1 MTYPWPVNRS
11 PGDLVQRG
19 APPAVFAR
27 KERRVSLFTRSSPSP
42 GTDDTDG
49 ADGTD
54 GTVAPSTAA
63 PTAEPSSESS
73 SGPTGGPSSGRPARR
88 WRRYRAALREKY
100 PRAARG
106 SSWTVTAL
114 AAALVFFALF
124 MPGKSEY
131 FEARQFLRIP
141 VEPIL
146 AAALLL
152 VLPRRPRL
160 AVAVVI
166 GVGLA
171 ALVVVKALDIGFN
184 QFLGR
189 GFNVVLDWG
198 LLDDA
203 ESYVRDTLGGAGA
216 RAAVFGLVVLV
227 LLLFAFMA
235 LAVLRLT
242 RLLVRDRERATKG
255 IVVAGTV
262 WITCAALGLTPLDN
276 TAVASRST
284 IGFVQDRWGRVQ
296 ETLRDEAAFAEEA
309 KKDRFA
315 DVPGDRLLTGL
326 RGKDVTIAFIESY
339 GRAALQDPAIAPGVN
354 GALDEE
360 GKALAEAGFAA
371 KSGWLT
377 SATYGGSSWLGHSTF
392 LTGLWIDNQSRYR
405 TVTAGD
411 RLTLPGAF
419 GRTGAWRTVGVVP
432 GVRYNWPEGDF
443 YGFDKVYDSRDV
455 GYQGPKFSWST
466 MPDQYALTAFER
478 LEAAKKRDKPL
489 MAEIILT
496 SSHQPWA
503 PLPKMIGWDEVG
515 DGSVYRAVEKAG
527 KDPADV
533 FTDPVKVKEEYG
545 RSVQYSLHSLLQY
558 LEKYGDKNSVLVFL
572 GDHQPMARV
581 SGDGASHDVPVTVVA
596 HDPKVLDRIDDWG
609 WSDGLRPG
617 ADAPVWRMDSFR
629 DRFLT
634 AYGEEPEA
642 AGTPVP

>member
-1 MTYPWPVNRS
+1 M
-11 PGDLVQRG
+11 
-19 APPAVFAR
+19 
-27 KERRVSLFTRSSPSP
+27 SLFTRSSPSP
-42 GTDDTDG
+42 DTD
-49 ADGTD
+49 ATD
-54 GTVAPSTAA
+54 ETSKRSTADA
-63 PTAEPSSESS
+63 SASDDPAA
-73 SGPTGGPSSGRPARR
+73 GAPARTGDPVRR
-88 WRRYRAALREKY
+88 WLRHRTVFQDKY
-100 PRAARG
+100 PLAARG
-106 SSWTVTAL
+106 LSWAVTAL
-114 AAALVFFALF
+114 AAALVFFALL
-124 MPGKSEY
+124 MPGKAEF
-131 FEARQFLRIP
+131 FEVRQFLRIP

-146 AAALLL
+146 GAALLM

-160 AVAVVI
+160 VAAVGI

-203 ESYVRDTLGGAGA
+203 ESYVKDTLGSTGA
-216 RAAVFGLVVLV
+216 RAAVIGLVALV
-227 LLLFAFMA
+227 LLLFVVMA
-235 LAVLRLT
+235 LAVVRLVN
-242 RLLVRDRERATKG
+242 LLARERDRATRG
-255 IVVAGTV
+255 TIIAGAV
-262 WITCAALGLTPLDN
+262 WITCAALGLTPIEN

-284 IGFVQDRWGRVQ
+284 IGFVQDRWARVQ
-296 ETLRDEAAFAEEA
+296 ETLRDEAAFAKEA

-326 RGKDVTIAFIESY
+326 RGKDVMITFIESY
-339 GRAALQDPAIAPGVN
+339 GRAALEDPAIAPGVN

-360 GKALAEAGFAA
+360 GKALTGAGFAA

-405 TVTAGD
+405 TVTAGE

-419 GRTGAWRTVGVVP
+419 HKSGAWRTVGIVP
-432 GVRYNWPEGDF
+432 GVQKNWPEGDF
-443 YGFDKVYDSRDV
+443 YGLDKVYDSRDL

-478 LEAAKKRDKPL
+478 LEAAKKDGKPL
-489 MAEIILT
+489 MSEIILT

-503 PLPKMIGWDEVG
+503 PLPEMVGWDEVG
-515 DGSVYRAVEKAG
+515 DGSVYKGIEKAG

-545 RSVQYSLHSLLQY
+545 KSVQYSLHSLLQY
-558 LEKYGDKNSVLVFL
+558 VEKYGDENTVLVFL
-572 GDHQPMARV
+572 GDHQPMASV
-581 SGDGASHDVPVTVVA
+581 SGNGAGHDVPVTIVA

-617 ADAPVWRMDSFR
+617 DDAPVWRMDSFR

-634 AYGEEPEA
+634 AYGEEPDV
-642 AGTPVP
+642 AGPPSP

>member
-1 MTYPWPVNRS
+1 M
-11 PGDLVQRG
+11 
-19 APPAVFAR
+19 
-27 KERRVSLFTRSSPSP
+27 SLFTRSSPSP
-42 GTDDTDG
+42 DTD
-49 ADGTD
+49 ATD
-54 GTVAPSTAA
+54 ETSKRSTADA
-63 PTAEPSSESS
+63 SASDDPAAGT
-73 SGPTGGPSSGRPARR
+73 PARTGDPVRR
-88 WRRYRAALREKY
+88 WLRHRTVLRDKY
-100 PRAARG
+100 PLAARG
-106 SSWTVTAL
+106 LSWGVTAL
-114 AAALVFFALF
+114 AAALVFFALL
-124 MPGKSEY
+124 MPGKAEF
-131 FEARQFLRIP
+131 FEVRQFLRIP

-146 AAALLL
+146 GAALLM

-160 AVAVVI
+160 VAAVGI

-203 ESYVRDTLGGAGA
+203 ESYVKDTLGSTGA
-216 RAAVFGLVVLV
+216 RAAVIGLVALV
-227 LLLFAFMA
+227 LLLFVVMA
-235 LAVLRLT
+235 LAVVRLVNLLT
-242 RLLVRDRERATKG
+242 RERDRATRG
-255 IVVAGTV
+255 TIIAGAV
-262 WITCAALGLTPLDN
+262 WITCAALGLTPIEN

-284 IGFVQDRWGRVQ
+284 IGFVQDRWARVQ
-296 ETLRDEAAFAEEA
+296 ETLRDEAAFAKEA
-309 KKDRFA
+309 KQDRFA

-326 RGKDVTIAFIESY
+326 RGKDVMITFIESY
-339 GRAALQDPAIAPGVN
+339 GRAALEDPAIAPGVN

-360 GKALAEAGFAA
+360 GEALTRAGFAA

-405 TVTAGD
+405 TVTAGE

-419 GRTGAWRTVGVVP
+419 HKSGAWRTVGIVP
-432 GVRYNWPEGDF
+432 GVQKNWPEGDF
-443 YGFDKVYDSRDV
+443 YGLDKVYDSRDL

-478 LEAAKKRDKPL
+478 LEAAKKDGKPL
-489 MAEIILT
+489 MSEIILT

-503 PLPKMIGWDEVG
+503 PLPEMVGWDEVG
-515 DGSVYRAVEKAG
+515 DGSVYKGIEKAG

-545 RSVQYSLHSLLQY
+545 KSVQYSLHSLLQY
-558 LEKYGDKNSVLVFL
+558 VEKYGDENTVLVFL
-572 GDHQPMARV
+572 GDHQPMASV
-581 SGDGASHDVPVTVVA
+581 SGNGAGHDVPVTIVA

-617 ADAPVWRMDSFR
+617 DDAPVWRMDSFR

-634 AYGEEPEA
+634 AYGEEPDV
-642 AGTPVP
+642 AGSPSP

>member
-1 MTYPWPVNRS
+1 M
-11 PGDLVQRG
+11 
-19 APPAVFAR
+19 
-27 KERRVSLFTRSSPSP
+27 SLFTRSSPSP
-42 GTDDTDG
+42 DTD
-49 ADGTD
+49 ATD
-54 GTVAPSTAA
+54 ETSKRSTADA
-63 PTAEPSSESS
+63 SASDDPAAGT
-73 SGPTGGPSSGRPARR
+73 PARTGDPVRR
-88 WRRYRAALREKY
+88 WLRHRTVLRDKY
-100 PRAARG
+100 PLAARG
-106 SSWTVTAL
+106 LSWGVTAL
-114 AAALVFFALF
+114 AAALVFFALL
-124 MPGKSEY
+124 MPGKAEF
-131 FEARQFLRIP
+131 FEVRQFLRIP

-146 AAALLL
+146 GAALLM

-160 AVAVVI
+160 VAAVGI

-203 ESYVRDTLGGAGA
+203 ESYVKDTLGSTGA
-216 RAAVFGLVVLV
+216 RAAVIGLVALV
-227 LLLFAFMA
+227 LLLFVVMA
-235 LAVLRLT
+235 LAVVRLVNLLT
-242 RLLVRDRERATKG
+242 RERDRATRG
-255 IVVAGTV
+255 TIIAGAV
-262 WITCAALGLTPLDN
+262 WITCAALGLTPIEN

-284 IGFVQDRWGRVQ
+284 IGFVQDRWARVQ
-296 ETLRDEAAFAEEA
+296 ETLRDEAAFAKEA
-309 KKDRFA
+309 KQDRFA

-326 RGKDVTIAFIESY
+326 RGKDVMITFIESY
-339 GRAALQDPAIAPGVN
+339 GRAALEDPAVAPGVN

-360 GKALAEAGFAA
+360 GKALTGAGFAA

-405 TVTAGD
+405 TVTAGE

-419 GRTGAWRTVGVVP
+419 HKSGAWRTVGIVP
-432 GVRYNWPEGDF
+432 GVQKNWPEGDF
-443 YGFDKVYDSRDV
+443 YGLDKVYDSRDL

-478 LEAAKKRDKPL
+478 LEAAKKDGKPL
-489 MAEIILT
+489 MSEIILT

-503 PLPKMIGWDEVG
+503 PLPEMVGWDEVG
-515 DGSVYRAVEKAG
+515 DGSVYKGIEKAG

-545 RSVQYSLHSLLQY
+545 KSVQYSLHSLLQY
-558 LEKYGDKNSVLVFL
+558 VEKYGDENTVLVFL
-572 GDHQPMARV
+572 GDHQPMASV
-581 SGDGASHDVPVTVVA
+581 SGNGAGHDVPVTIVA

-617 ADAPVWRMDSFR
+617 GDAPVWRMDSFR

-634 AYGEEPEA
+634 AYGEEPDV
-642 AGTPVP
+642 AGSPSP

>member
-1 MTYPWPVNRS
+1 M
-11 PGDLVQRG
+11 
-19 APPAVFAR
+19 
-27 KERRVSLFTRSSPSP
+27 SLFTRSSPSP
-42 GTDDTDG
+42 DTD
-49 ADGTD
+49 ATD
-54 GTVAPSTAA
+54 ETSKRSTAHA
-63 PTAEPSSESS
+63 SASDDPAA
-73 SGPTGGPSSGRPARR
+73 GAPARTGAPVRR
-88 WRRYRAALREKY
+88 WLRHRTAFQDKY
-100 PRAARG
+100 PLAARG
-106 SSWTVTAL
+106 LSWGVTAL
-114 AAALVFFALF
+114 AAALVYFALL
-124 MPGKSEY
+124 MPGKAEF
-131 FEARQFLRIP
+131 FEVRQFLRIP

-146 AAALLL
+146 GAALLM

-160 AVAVVI
+160 VAAVGI

-203 ESYVRDTLGGAGA
+203 ESYVKDTLGSTGA
-216 RAAVFGLVVLV
+216 RAAVIGLAALV
-227 LLLFAFMA
+227 LLLFVVMA
-235 LAVLRLT
+235 LAVVRLVN
-242 RLLVRDRERATKG
+242 LLARERDRATRG
-255 IVVAGTV
+255 TIIAGAV
-262 WITCAALGLTPLDN
+262 WITCAALGLTPIEN

-284 IGFVQDRWGRVQ
+284 IGFVQDRWARVQ

-309 KKDRFA
+309 KRDRFA

-326 RGKDVTIAFIESY
+326 RGKDVMITFIESY
-339 GRAALQDPAIAPGVN
+339 GRAALEDPAVAPGVN

-360 GKALAEAGFAA
+360 GEALTRAGFAA

-405 TVTAGD
+405 TVTAGE

-419 GRTGAWRTVGVVP
+419 HKSGAWRTVGIVP
-432 GVRYNWPEGDF
+432 GVQKNWPEGDF
-443 YGFDKVYDSRDV
+443 YGLDKVYDSRDL

-478 LEAAKKRDKPL
+478 LEAAKKGDKPL
-489 MAEIILT
+489 MSEIILT

-503 PLPKMIGWDEVG
+503 PLPEMVGWDEVG
-515 DGSVYRAVEKAG
+515 DGSVYKGIEKAG

-558 LEKYGDKNSVLVFL
+558 VEKYGDENTVLVFL
-572 GDHQPMARV
+572 GDHQPMASV
-581 SGDGASHDVPVTVVA
+581 SGNGAGHDVPVTVVA
-596 HDPKVLDRIDDWG
+596 HDPKILDRIDDWG

-617 ADAPVWRMDSFR
+617 DDAPVWRMDSFR

-634 AYGEEPEA
+634 AYGEEPHVA
-642 AGTPVP
+642 DSPSP

>member
-1 MTYPWPVNRS
+1 M
-11 PGDLVQRG
+11 
-19 APPAVFAR
+19 
-27 KERRVSLFTRSSPSP
+27 SLFTRSSPSP
-42 GTDDTDG
+42 DTD
-49 ADGTD
+49 ATD
-54 GTVAPSTAA
+54 ETSKRSTADA
-63 PTAEPSSESS
+63 SASDDPAA
-73 SGPTGGPSSGRPARR
+73 GAPARTGDRVRR
-88 WRRYRAALREKY
+88 WLRYRTVLRDKY
-100 PRAARG
+100 PLAARG
-106 SSWTVTAL
+106 LSWGVTAS
-114 AAALVFFALF
+114 AAALVFFALL
-124 MPGKSEY
+124 MPGKAEF
-131 FEARQFLRIP
+131 FEVRQFLRIP

-146 AAALLL
+146 GAALLM

-160 AVAVVI
+160 VAAVGI

-203 ESYVRDTLGGAGA
+203 ESYVKDTLGSAGA
-216 RAAVFGLVVLV
+216 RAAVIGLVALV
-227 LLLFAFMA
+227 LLLFVVMA
-235 LAVLRLT
+235 LAVVRLVN
-242 RLLVRDRERATKG
+242 LLARERDRATRST
-255 IVVAGTV
+255 IIAGAV
-262 WITCAALGLTPLDN
+262 WITCAALGLTPIGN

-284 IGFVQDRWGRVQ
+284 IGFVQDRWARAQ

-326 RGKDVTIAFIESY
+326 RGKDVMITFIESY
-339 GRAALQDPAIAPGVN
+339 GRAALEDPAVAPGVN

-360 GKALAEAGFAA
+360 GKALTGAGFAA

-405 TVTAGD
+405 TVTAGE

-419 GRTGAWRTVGVVP
+419 HKSGAWRTVGIVP
-432 GVRYNWPEGDF
+432 GVQKNWPEGDF
-443 YGFDKVYDSRDV
+443 YGLDKVYDSRDL

-478 LEAAKKRDKPL
+478 LEAAKKGGKPL
-489 MAEIILT
+489 MSEIILT

-503 PLPKMIGWDEVG
+503 PLPEMVGWDEVG
-515 DGSVYRAVEKAG
+515 DGSVYEGIEKAG

-545 RSVQYSLHSLLQY
+545 KSVQYSLHSLLQY
-558 LEKYGDKNSVLVFL
+558 VEKYGDENTVLVFL
-572 GDHQPMARV
+572 GDHQPMASV
-581 SGDGASHDVPVTVVA
+581 SGNGAGHDVPVTIVA

-617 ADAPVWRMDSFR
+617 DDAPVWRMDSFR

-634 AYGEEPEA
+634 AYGEEPDV
-642 AGTPVP
+642 AGSPSP

>member
-1 MTYPWPVNRS
+1 M
-11 PGDLVQRG
+11 
-19 APPAVFAR
+19 
-27 KERRVSLFTRSSPSP
+27 SLFTRSSPSP
-42 GTDDTDG
+42 DTD
-49 ADGTD
+49 ATD
-54 GTVAPSTAA
+54 ETSKRSTADA
-63 PTAEPSSESS
+63 SASDDPAAGT
-73 SGPTGGPSSGRPARR
+73 PARTGDPVRR
-88 WRRYRAALREKY
+88 WLRHRTVLRDKY
-100 PRAARG
+100 PLAARG
-106 SSWTVTAL
+106 LSWGVTAL
-114 AAALVFFALF
+114 AAALVFFALL
-124 MPGKSEY
+124 MPGKAEF
-131 FEARQFLRIP
+131 FEVRQFLRIP

-146 AAALLL
+146 GAALLM

-160 AVAVVI
+160 VAAVGI

-203 ESYVRDTLGGAGA
+203 ESYVKDTLGSTGA
-216 RAAVFGLVVLV
+216 RAAVIGLVALV
-227 LLLFAFMA
+227 LLLFVVMA
-235 LAVLRLT
+235 LAVVRLVNLLT
-242 RLLVRDRERATKG
+242 RERDRATRG
-255 IVVAGTV
+255 TIIAGAV
-262 WITCAALGLTPLDN
+262 WITCAALGLTPIEN

-284 IGFVQDRWGRVQ
+284 IGFVQDRWARVQ
-296 ETLRDEAAFAEEA
+296 ETLRDEAAFAKEA
-309 KKDRFA
+309 KQDRFA

-326 RGKDVTIAFIESY
+326 RGKDVMITFIESY
-339 GRAALQDPAIAPGVN
+339 GRAALEDPAVAPGVN

-360 GKALAEAGFAA
+360 GKALTGAGFAA

-405 TVTAGD
+405 TVTAGE

-419 GRTGAWRTVGVVP
+419 HKSGAWRTVGIVP
-432 GVRYNWPEGDF
+432 GVQKNWPEGDF
-443 YGFDKVYDSRDV
+443 YGLDKVYDSRDL

-478 LEAAKKRDKPL
+478 LEAAKKDGKPL
-489 MAEIILT
+489 MSEIILT

-503 PLPKMIGWDEVG
+503 PLPEMVGWDEVG
-515 DGSVYRAVEKAG
+515 DGSVYKGIEKAG

-545 RSVQYSLHSLLQY
+545 KSVQYSLHSLLQY
-558 LEKYGDKNSVLVFL
+558 VEKYGDENTVLVFL
-572 GDHQPMARV
+572 GDHQPMASV
-581 SGDGASHDVPVTVVA
+581 SGNGAGHDVPVTIVA

-617 ADAPVWRMDSFR
+617 DDAPVWRMDSFR

-634 AYGEEPEA
+634 AYGEEPDV
-642 AGTPVP
+642 AGSPSP

>member
-1 MTYPWPVNRS
+1 M
-11 PGDLVQRG
+11 
-19 APPAVFAR
+19 
-27 KERRVSLFTRSSPSP
+27 SLFTRSSPSP
-42 GTDDTDG
+42 DTD
-49 ADGTD
+49 ATD
-54 GTVAPSTAA
+54 ETSKRSTADA
-63 PTAEPSSESS
+63 SASDDPAA
-73 SGPTGGPSSGRPARR
+73 GAPARTGDPVRR
-88 WRRYRAALREKY
+88 WLRYRTVLRDKY
-100 PRAARG
+100 PLAARG
-106 SSWTVTAL
+106 LSWGVTAS
-114 AAALVFFALF
+114 AAALVFFALL
-124 MPGKSEY
+124 MPGKAEF
-131 FEARQFLRIP
+131 FEVRQFLRIP

-146 AAALLL
+146 GAALLM

-160 AVAVVI
+160 VAAVGI

-203 ESYVRDTLGGAGA
+203 ESYVKDTLGSTGA
-216 RAAVFGLVVLV
+216 RAAVIGLVALV
-227 LLLFAFMA
+227 LLLFVVMA
-235 LAVLRLT
+235 LAVVRLVN
-242 RLLVRDRERATKG
+242 LLARERDRATRG
-255 IVVAGTV
+255 TIIAGAV
-262 WITCAALGLTPLDN
+262 WITCAALGLTPIEN
-276 TAVASRST
+276 TAVASRSA
-284 IGFVQDRWGRVQ
+284 IGFVQDRWARVQ
-296 ETLRDEAAFAEEA
+296 ETLRDEAAFAKEA

-326 RGKDVTIAFIESY
+326 RGKDVMITFIESY
-339 GRAALQDPAIAPGVN
+339 GRAALEDPAIAPGVN

-360 GKALAEAGFAA
+360 GKALTGAGFAA
-371 KSGWLT
+371 RSGWLT

-405 TVTAGD
+405 TVTAGE

-419 GRTGAWRTVGVVP
+419 DKTGAWRTVGIVP
-432 GVRYNWPEGDF
+432 GVQKNWPEGDF
-443 YGFDKVYDSRDV
+443 YGLDKVYDSRDL

-478 LEAAKKRDKPL
+478 LEAAKKGGKPL
-489 MAEIILT
+489 MSEIILT

-503 PLPKMIGWDEVG
+503 PLPEMVGWDEVG
-515 DGSVYRAVEKAG
+515 DGSVYKGIEKAG

-545 RSVQYSLHSLLQY
+545 KSVQYSLHSLLQY
-558 LEKYGDKNSVLVFL
+558 VEKHGDENTVLVFL
-572 GDHQPMARV
+572 GDHQPMASV
-581 SGDGASHDVPVTVVA
+581 SGNGAGHDVPVTIVA

-617 ADAPVWRMDSFR
+617 DDAPVWRMDSFR

-634 AYGEEPEA
+634 AYGEEPGV
-642 AGTPVP
+642 AGSPSP

>member
-1 MTYPWPVNRS
+1 M
-11 PGDLVQRG
+11 
-19 APPAVFAR
+19 
-27 KERRVSLFTRSSPSP
+27 SLFTRSSPSP
-42 GTDDTDG
+42 DTD
-49 ADGTD
+49 ATD
-54 GTVAPSTAA
+54 ETSKRSTADA
-63 PTAEPSSESS
+63 SASDDPAAGT
-73 SGPTGGPSSGRPARR
+73 PARTGDPVRR
-88 WRRYRAALREKY
+88 WLRHRTVLRDKY
-100 PRAARG
+100 PLAARG
-106 SSWTVTAL
+106 LSWGVTAL
-114 AAALVFFALF
+114 AAALVFFALL
-124 MPGKSEY
+124 MPGRAEF
-131 FEARQFLRIP
+131 FEVRQFLRIP

-146 AAALLL
+146 GAALLM

-160 AVAVVI
+160 VAAVGI

-203 ESYVRDTLGGAGA
+203 ESYVKDTLGSTGA
-216 RAAVFGLVVLV
+216 RAAVIGLVALV
-227 LLLFAFMA
+227 LLLFVVMA
-235 LAVLRLT
+235 LAVVRLVNLLT
-242 RLLVRDRERATKG
+242 RERDRATRG
-255 IVVAGTV
+255 TIIAGAV
-262 WITCAALGLTPLDN
+262 WITCAALGLTPIEN

-284 IGFVQDRWGRVQ
+284 IGFVQDRWARVQ
-296 ETLRDEAAFAEEA
+296 ETLRDEAAFAKEA
-309 KKDRFA
+309 GQDRFA

-326 RGKDVTIAFIESY
+326 RGKDVMITFIESY
-339 GRAALQDPAIAPGVN
+339 GRAALEDPAIAPGVN

-360 GKALAEAGFAA
+360 GKALTGAGFAA

-405 TVTAGD
+405 TVTAGE

-419 GRTGAWRTVGVVP
+419 HKSGAWRTVGIVP
-432 GVRYNWPEGDF
+432 GVQKNWPEGDF
-443 YGFDKVYDSRDV
+443 YGLDKVYDSRDL

-478 LEAAKKRDKPL
+478 LEAAKKDGKPL
-489 MAEIILT
+489 MSEIILT

-503 PLPKMIGWDEVG
+503 PLPEMVGWDEVG
-515 DGSVYRAVEKAG
+515 DGSVYKGIEKAG

-545 RSVQYSLHSLLQY
+545 KSVQYSLHSLLQY
-558 LEKYGDKNSVLVFL
+558 VEKYGDENTVLVFL
-572 GDHQPMARV
+572 GDHQPMASV
-581 SGDGASHDVPVTVVA
+581 SGNGAGHDVPVTIVA

-617 ADAPVWRMDSFR
+617 DDAPVWRMDSFR

-634 AYGEEPEA
+634 AYGEEPDV
-642 AGTPVP
+642 AGSPSP

>member
-1 MTYPWPVNRS
+1 M
-11 PGDLVQRG
+11 
-19 APPAVFAR
+19 
-27 KERRVSLFTRSSPSP
+27 SLFTRSSPSP
-42 GTDDTDG
+42 ATDATDTTYE
-49 ADGTD
+49 TD
-54 GTVAPSTAA
+54 ETSRR
-63 PTAEPSSESS
+63 PTADVSASDDPTAGAPARTGEPV
-73 SGPTGGPSSGRPARR
+73 RR
-88 WRRYRAALREKY
+88 WRRYRTAFRDKY
-100 PRAARG
+100 PLATRG
-106 SSWTVTAL
+106 LSWGVTAL
-114 AAALVFFALF
+114 AAALVFFALL
-124 MPGKSEY
+124 MPGKAEF

-146 AAALLL
+146 AAALLM

-160 AVAVVI
+160 VAAVAI

-203 ESYVRDTLGGAGA
+203 ESYVKDTLGSTGA
-216 RAAVFGLVVLV
+216 RVAVVGLVAGV
-227 LLLFAFMA
+227 LLLFVVMA
-235 LAVLRLT
+235 LAAVRLVN
-242 RLLVRDRERATKG
+242 LLVRDRDRATKG
-255 IVVAGTV
+255 TIVAGTV
-262 WITCAALGLTPLDN
+262 WITCAALGLTPIEN

-296 ETLRDEAAFAEEA
+296 ETLRDEAAFAKEA
-309 KKDRFA
+309 RKDRFA
-315 DVPGDRLLTGL
+315 DVPGDQLLTGL
-326 RGKDVTIAFIESY
+326 RGKDVLITFIESY
-339 GRAALQDPAIAPGVN
+339 GRAALEDPAVAPGVDA
-354 GALDEE
+354 ALDEE
-360 GKALAEAGFAA
+360 GEALTRAGFAA

-405 TVTAGD
+405 TVTAGE

-419 GRTGAWRTVGVVP
+419 HKTGAWRTVGIVP
-432 GVRYNWPEGDF
+432 GVQKNWPEGDF
-443 YGFDKVYDSRDV
+443 YGLDKVYDSRDL
-455 GYQGPKFSWST
+455 GYRGPKFSWST

-478 LEAAKKRDKPL
+478 LEAAKEGDKPL
-489 MAEIILT
+489 MSEIILT

-503 PLPKMIGWDEVG
+503 PLPKMVGWDEVG
-515 DGSVYRAVEKAG
+515 DGSVYKDIEKAG

-545 RSVQYSLHSLLQY
+545 KSVQYSLHSLLRY
-558 LEKYGDKNSVLVFL
+558 VERYGDENTVLVFL
-572 GDHQPMARV
+572 GDHQPMASV
-581 SGDGASHDVPVTVVA
+581 SGNGAGHDVPVTIVA

-617 ADAPVWRMDSFR
+617 DDAPVWRMDSFR

-634 AYGEEPEA
+634 AYGEEPNVA
-642 AGTPVP
+642 RSPSP

>member
-1 MTYPWPVNRS
+1 M
-11 PGDLVQRG
+11 
-19 APPAVFAR
+19 
-27 KERRVSLFTRSSPSP
+27 SLFTRSSPSP
-42 GTDDTDG
+42 DTD
-49 ADGTD
+49 ATD
-54 GTVAPSTAA
+54 GTSKRSTADA
-63 PTAEPSSESS
+63 SASDDPAA
-73 SGPTGGPSSGRPARR
+73 GAPARTGDPVRR
-88 WRRYRAALREKY
+88 WLRHRTVLRDKY
-100 PRAARG
+100 PLAARG
-106 SSWTVTAL
+106 MSWGVTAL
-114 AAALVFFALF
+114 AAALVFFALL
-124 MPGKSEY
+124 MPGKAEF
-131 FEARQFLRIP
+131 FEVRQFLRIP

-146 AAALLL
+146 GAALLM

-160 AVAVVI
+160 VAAIGI

-203 ESYVRDTLGGAGA
+203 ESYVKDTLGSTGA
-216 RAAVFGLVVLV
+216 RAAVIGLVALV
-227 LLLFAFMA
+227 LLLFVVMA
-235 LAVLRLT
+235 LAVVRLVN
-242 RLLVRDRERATKG
+242 LLARERDRATRG
-255 IVVAGTV
+255 TIIAGAV
-262 WITCAALGLTPLDN
+262 WITCAALGLTPIEN

-284 IGFVQDRWGRVQ
+284 IGFVQDRWARVQ
-296 ETLRDEAAFAEEA
+296 ETLRDEAAFAKEA

-326 RGKDVTIAFIESY
+326 RGKDVMITFIESY
-339 GRAALQDPAIAPGVN
+339 GRAALEDPAIAPGVN

-360 GKALAEAGFAA
+360 GKALTGAGFAA

-405 TVTAGD
+405 TVTAGE

-419 GRTGAWRTVGVVP
+419 HKSGAWRTVGIVP
-432 GVRYNWPEGDF
+432 GVQKNWPEGDF
-443 YGFDKVYDSRDV
+443 YGLDKVYDSRDL

-478 LEAAKKRDKPL
+478 LEAAKKGGKPL
-489 MAEIILT
+489 MSEIILT

-503 PLPKMIGWDEVG
+503 PLPEMVGWDEVG
-515 DGSVYRAVEKAG
+515 DGSVYKGIEKAG

-545 RSVQYSLHSLLQY
+545 KSVQYSLHSLLQY
-558 LEKYGDKNSVLVFL
+558 VEKYGDENTVLVFL
-572 GDHQPMARV
+572 GDHQPMASV
-581 SGDGASHDVPVTVVA
+581 SGNGAGHDVPVTIVA

-617 ADAPVWRMDSFR
+617 DDAPVWRMDSFR

-634 AYGEEPEA
+634 VYGEEPDV
-642 AGTPVP
+642 AGSPSR

>member
-1 MTYPWPVNRS
+1 M
-11 PGDLVQRG
+11 
-19 APPAVFAR
+19 
-27 KERRVSLFTRSSPSP
+27 SLFTRSSPSP
-42 GTDDTDG
+42 DTD
-49 ADGTD
+49 ATD
-54 GTVAPSTAA
+54 ETSKRSTADA
-63 PTAEPSSESS
+63 SASDDPAA
-73 SGPTGGPSSGRPARR
+73 GAPARAGDPVRR
-88 WRRYRAALREKY
+88 WLRHRTVLRDKY
-100 PRAARG
+100 PLAARG
-106 SSWTVTAL
+106 LSWGVTAL
-114 AAALVFFALF
+114 AAALVFFALL
-124 MPGKSEY
+124 MPGKAEF
-131 FEARQFLRIP
+131 FEVRQFLRIP

-146 AAALLL
+146 GAALLM

-160 AVAVVI
+160 VAAVGI

-203 ESYVRDTLGGAGA
+203 ESYVKDTLGSTGA
-216 RAAVFGLVVLV
+216 RAAVIGLVALV
-227 LLLFAFMA
+227 LLLFVVMA
-235 LAVLRLT
+235 LAVVRLVN
-242 RLLVRDRERATKG
+242 LLARERDRATRG
-255 IVVAGTV
+255 TIIAGAV
-262 WITCAALGLTPLDN
+262 WITCAALGLTPIEN

-284 IGFVQDRWGRVQ
+284 IGFVQDRWARVQ
-296 ETLRDEAAFAEEA
+296 ETLRDEAAFAKEA

-315 DVPGDRLLTGL
+315 DVPGERLLTGL
-326 RGKDVTIAFIESY
+326 RGKDVMITFIESY
-339 GRAALQDPAIAPGVN
+339 GRAALEDPAIAPGVN

-360 GKALAEAGFAA
+360 GKALTGAGFAA

-405 TVTAGD
+405 TVTAGE

-419 GRTGAWRTVGVVP
+419 HKSGAWRTVGIVP
-432 GVRYNWPEGDF
+432 GVQKNWPEGDF
-443 YGFDKVYDSRDV
+443 YGLDKVYDSRDL

-478 LEAAKKRDKPL
+478 LEAAKKGGKPL
-489 MAEIILT
+489 MSEIILT

-503 PLPKMIGWDEVG
+503 PLPEMVGWDGVG
-515 DGSVYRAVEKAG
+515 DGSVYKGIEKAG

-545 RSVQYSLHSLLQY
+545 KSVQYSLHSLLQY
-558 LEKYGDKNSVLVFL
+558 VEKYGDENTVLVFL
-572 GDHQPMARV
+572 GDHQPMASV
-581 SGDGASHDVPVTVVA
+581 SGNGAGHDVPVTIVA

-617 ADAPVWRMDSFR
+617 DDAPVWRMDSFR

-634 AYGEEPEA
+634 AYGEEPGV
-642 AGTPVP
+642 AGSPSP

>member
-1 MTYPWPVNRS
+1 M
-11 PGDLVQRG
+11 
-19 APPAVFAR
+19 
-27 KERRVSLFTRSSPSP
+27 SLFTRSSPSP
-42 GTDDTDG
+42 DTD
-49 ADGTD
+49 ATD
-54 GTVAPSTAA
+54 ETSKRSTAHA
-63 PTAEPSSESS
+63 SASDDPAA
-73 SGPTGGPSSGRPARR
+73 GAPARTGAPVRR
-88 WRRYRAALREKY
+88 WLRHRTAFQDKY
-100 PRAARG
+100 PLAARG
-106 SSWTVTAL
+106 LSWGVTAL
-114 AAALVFFALF
+114 AAALVYFALL
-124 MPGKSEY
+124 MPGKAEF
-131 FEARQFLRIP
+131 FEVRQFLRIP

-146 AAALLL
+146 GAALLM

-160 AVAVVI
+160 VAAVGI

-203 ESYVRDTLGGAGA
+203 ESYVKDTLGSTGA
-216 RAAVFGLVVLV
+216 RAAVIGLAALV
-227 LLLFAFMA
+227 LLLFVVMA
-235 LAVLRLT
+235 LAVVRLVN
-242 RLLVRDRERATKG
+242 LLARERDRATRG
-255 IVVAGTV
+255 TIIAGAV
-262 WITCAALGLTPLDN
+262 WITCAALGLTPIEN

-284 IGFVQDRWGRVQ
+284 IGFVQDRWARVQ

-309 KKDRFA
+309 KRDRFA

-326 RGKDVTIAFIESY
+326 RGKDVMITFIESY
-339 GRAALQDPAIAPGVN
+339 GRAALEDPAVAPGVN

-360 GKALAEAGFAA
+360 GEALTRAGFAA

-405 TVTAGD
+405 TVTAGE

-419 GRTGAWRTVGVVP
+419 HKSGAWRTVGIVP
-432 GVRYNWPEGDF
+432 GVQKNWPEGDF
-443 YGFDKVYDSRDV
+443 YGLDKVYDSRDL

-478 LEAAKKRDKPL
+478 LEAAKKGDKPL
-489 MAEIILT
+489 MSEIILT

-503 PLPKMIGWDEVG
+503 PLPEMVGWDEVG
-515 DGSVYRAVEKAG
+515 DGSVYKGIEKAG

-558 LEKYGDKNSVLVFL
+558 VEKYGDENTVLVFL
-572 GDHQPMARV
+572 GDHQPMASV
-581 SGDGASHDVPVTVVA
+581 SGNGAGHDVPVTVVA
-596 HDPKVLDRIDDWG
+596 HDPKILDRIDDWG

-617 ADAPVWRMDSFR
+617 DDAPVWRMDSFR

-634 AYGEEPEA
+634 AYGEEPHV
-642 AGTPVP
+642 AGSPSP

>member
-1 MTYPWPVNRS
+1 M
-11 PGDLVQRG
+11 
-19 APPAVFAR
+19 
-27 KERRVSLFTRSSPSP
+27 SLFTRSSPSP
-42 GTDDTDG
+42 DTD
-49 ADGTD
+49 ATD
-54 GTVAPSTAA
+54 ETSKRSTADA
-63 PTAEPSSESS
+63 SASDDPAAGT
-73 SGPTGGPSSGRPARR
+73 PARTGDPVRR
-88 WRRYRAALREKY
+88 WLRHRTVLRDKY
-100 PRAARG
+100 PLAARG
-106 SSWTVTAL
+106 LSWGVTAL
-114 AAALVFFALF
+114 AAALVFFALL
-124 MPGKSEY
+124 MPGRAEF
-131 FEARQFLRIP
+131 FEVRQFLRIP

-146 AAALLL
+146 GAALLM

-160 AVAVVI
+160 VAAVGI

-203 ESYVRDTLGGAGA
+203 ESYVKDTLGSTGA
-216 RAAVFGLVVLV
+216 RAAVIGLVALV
-227 LLLFAFMA
+227 LLLFVVMA
-235 LAVLRLT
+235 LAVVRLVNLLT
-242 RLLVRDRERATKG
+242 RERDRATRG
-255 IVVAGTV
+255 TIIAGAV
-262 WITCAALGLTPLDN
+262 WITCAALGLTPIEN

-284 IGFVQDRWGRVQ
+284 IGFVQDRWARVQ
-296 ETLRDEAAFAEEA
+296 ETLRDEAAFAKEA
-309 KKDRFA
+309 KQDRFA

-326 RGKDVTIAFIESY
+326 RGKDVMITFIESY
-339 GRAALQDPAIAPGVN
+339 GRAALEDPAVAPGVN

-360 GKALAEAGFAA
+360 GKALTGAGFAA

-405 TVTAGD
+405 TVTAGE

-419 GRTGAWRTVGVVP
+419 HKSGAWRTVGIVP
-432 GVRYNWPEGDF
+432 GVQKNWPEGDF
-443 YGFDKVYDSRDV
+443 YGLDKVYDSRDL

-478 LEAAKKRDKPL
+478 LEAAKKDGKPL
-489 MAEIILT
+489 MSEIILT

-503 PLPKMIGWDEVG
+503 PLPEMVGWDEVG
-515 DGSVYRAVEKAG
+515 DGSVYKGIEKAG

-545 RSVQYSLHSLLQY
+545 KSVQYSLHSLLQY
-558 LEKYGDKNSVLVFL
+558 VEKYGDENTVLVFL
-572 GDHQPMARV
+572 GDHQPMASV
-581 SGDGASHDVPVTVVA
+581 SGNGAGHDVPVTIVA

-617 ADAPVWRMDSFR
+617 DDAPVWRMDSFR

-634 AYGEEPEA
+634 AYGEEPDV
-642 AGTPVP
+642 AGSPSP

>member
-1 MTYPWPVNRS
+1 M
-11 PGDLVQRG
+11 
-19 APPAVFAR
+19 
-27 KERRVSLFTRSSPSP
+27 SLFTRSSPSP
-42 GTDDTDG
+42 DTD
-49 ADGTD
+49 ATD
-54 GTVAPSTAA
+54 ETSKRSTADA
-63 PTAEPSSESS
+63 SASDDPAA
-73 SGPTGGPSSGRPARR
+73 GAPARTGDRVRR
-88 WRRYRAALREKY
+88 WLRYRTVLRDKY
-100 PRAARG
+100 PLAARG
-106 SSWTVTAL
+106 LSWGVTAS
-114 AAALVFFALF
+114 AAALVFFALL
-124 MPGKSEY
+124 MPGKAEF
-131 FEARQFLRIP
+131 FEVRQFLRIP

-146 AAALLL
+146 GAALLM

-160 AVAVVI
+160 VAAVGI

-203 ESYVRDTLGGAGA
+203 ESYVKDTLGSAGA
-216 RAAVFGLVVLV
+216 RAAVIGLVALV
-227 LLLFAFMA
+227 LLLFVVMA
-235 LAVLRLT
+235 LAVVRLVN
-242 RLLVRDRERATKG
+242 LLARERDRATRST
-255 IVVAGTV
+255 IIAGAV
-262 WITCAALGLTPLDN
+262 WITCAALGLTPIGN

-284 IGFVQDRWGRVQ
+284 IGFVQDRWARVQ

-326 RGKDVTIAFIESY
+326 RGKDVMITFIESY
-339 GRAALQDPAIAPGVN
+339 GRAALEDPAIAPGVN

-360 GKALAEAGFAA
+360 GKALTGAGFAA

-405 TVTAGD
+405 TVTAGE

-419 GRTGAWRTVGVVP
+419 HKSGAWRTVGIVP
-432 GVRYNWPEGDF
+432 GVQKNWPEGDF
-443 YGFDKVYDSRDV
+443 YGLDKVYDSRDL

-478 LEAAKKRDKPL
+478 LEAAKKGGKPL
-489 MAEIILT
+489 MSEIILT

-503 PLPKMIGWDEVG
+503 PLPEMVGWDEVG
-515 DGSVYRAVEKAG
+515 DGSVYEGIEKAG

-545 RSVQYSLHSLLQY
+545 KSVQYSLHSLLQY
-558 LEKYGDKNSVLVFL
+558 VEKYGDENTVLVFL
-572 GDHQPMARV
+572 GDHQPMASV
-581 SGDGASHDVPVTVVA
+581 SGNGAGHDVPVTIVA

-617 ADAPVWRMDSFR
+617 DDAPVWRMDSFR

-634 AYGEEPEA
+634 AYGEEPDV
-642 AGTPVP
+642 AGSPSP